1 MSSVTDRVISTR
13 QQWAALVALALAS
26 VLCFGLVQFRAVYT
40 DHVAFTAFLWN
51 LFLAWIPLG
60 ATLPIYWMRRSR
72 GRTWPVVFVCFVVW
86 FLFFPNAPYI
96 VTDLQ
101 HLAPRPG
108 VPLWYDLITIM
119 SFALTGLF
127 IGYLSLYLMQEVV
140 RGWYGKAVSWAFA
153 LGMLGVSAFGIYLGR
168 FVRWN
173 SWDALT
179 APIETVTDAARL
191 ANPAVN
197 PQALAFSG
205 TFFAFSLVCYLI
217 VYTFTHLHGFVDT
230 PRPVSRRHK

>member
-1 MSSVTDRVISTR
+1 MRDRLIPSR

-26 VLCFGLVQFRAVYT
+26 ALCFGLVQFRAMYSRQIV
-40 DHVAFTAFLWN
+40 FTAFLWN
-51 LFLAWIPLG
+51 LFLAWIPL
-60 ATLPIYWMRRSR
+60 AAALPIYALRRSR
-72 GRTWPVVFVCFVVW
+72 GRRWPVVAVCFLFW

-101 HLAPRPG
+101 HLHPRTG

-119 SFALTGLF
+119 AFALTGLF
-127 IGYLSLYLMQEVV
+127 TGYLSLYLMQEVV
-140 RGWYGKAVSWAFA
+140 RGWFGRGASWAFA

-179 APIETVTDAARL
+179 DPIATVTDAARI
-191 ANPAVN
+191 ANPNIN

-217 VYTFTHLHGFVDT
+217 VYSFTHLHAWVEV
-230 PRPVSRRHK
+230 PPNPERR

>member
-1 MSSVTDRVISTR
+1 MRDRLIHGR

-26 VLCFGLVQFRAVYT
+26 ALCFGLVQFRAIYS
-40 DHVAFTAFLWN
+40 DHVAFTAFFWN
-51 LFLAWIPLG
+51 LFLAWIPLA
-60 ATLPIYWMRRSR
+60 ATLPIYGMRRSR
-72 GRTWPVVFVCFVVW
+72 GRRWPIVGVCFVVW

-101 HLAPRPG
+101 HLVKRPG

-127 IGYLSLYLMQEVV
+127 VGYLSLYLMQEVV
-140 RGWYGKAVSWAFA
+140 RGWYGRAVSWAFA

-179 APIETVTDAARL
+179 APLATVADAARI
-191 ANPAVN
+191 ANPATN

-217 VYTFTHLHGFVDT
+217 VYSFTHLHAWVEM
-230 PRPVSRRHK
+230 PRDGERK

>member
-1 MSSVTDRVISTR
+1 MRDRLIHGR

-26 VLCFGLVQFRAVYT
+26 ALCFGLVQYRA
-40 DHVAFTAFLWN
+40 HFSGRMAFTAFFWN
-51 LFLAWIPLG
+51 LLA
-60 ATLPIYWMRRSR
+60 ATMPIYALRRSR
-72 GRTWPVVFVCFVVW
+72 GRRWPIIGLCFIIW

-101 HLAPRPG
+101 HLQVRPP
-108 VPLWYDLITIM
+108 VPLWYDVITIM
-119 SFALTGLF
+119 AFALTGLF

-140 RGWYGKAVSWAFA
+140 RAWYGRVVSWAFA

-197 PQALAFSG
+197 PQALAFSA

-217 VYTFTHLHGFVDT
+217 VYSFTHLHAWVEGAGE
-230 PRPVSRRHK
+230 SGRR